1 MVKESDMSNFVVNT
15 PVSAYPC
22 QVEFDRYFL
31 SGTLEG
37 LTHTDKMGF
46 MSWDDACTWAGLVTQ
61 NVNVDYVVLE
71 MRDLKTGNKENF

>member
-1 MVKESDMSNFVVNT
+1 MTSNFAVNT
-15 PVSAYPC
+15 PVSLYPC

-31 SGTLEG
+31 KGTLEG
-37 LTHTDKMGF
+37 LKHTDKMGF

-71 MRDLKTGNKENF
+71 MRDLNTGAVENF